1 MVADAADSFLTFN
14 TSPFSSPAS
23 SCDGGRVSSDD
34 GRVSGDDG
42 RVSGDDGQ
50 VSGDDGRVSG
60 DGGRVSGDEGRV
72 SGDDGR
78 VSGDDGRVSGSIFPF
93 CLLQGAWFEGGS
105 TYPPLA
111 TKAQQSLKCEMVKR

>member
-1 MVADAADSFLTFN
+1 MAVMVTGAADSFLTFN
-14 TSPFSSPAS
+14 TSHFSSPAS
-23 SCDGGRVSSDD
+23 SCDG
-34 GRVSGDDG
+34 
-42 RVSGDDGQ
+42 
-50 VSGDDGRVSG
+50 
-60 DGGRVSGDEGRV
+60 GRV

-111 TKAQQSLKCEMVKR
+111 TKAQQSLNCEMVKR

>member
-1 MVADAADSFLTFN
+1 MAAGAAAKAAPCCGGSVIMAAGAAAKAAPCFGGSVAVMVADAADSFLTFN

-23 SCDGGRVSSDD
+23 SCD
-34 GRVSGDDG
+34 
-42 RVSGDDGQ
+42 
-50 VSGDDGRVSG
+50 
-60 DGGRVSGDEGRV
+60 
-72 SGDDGR
+72 
-78 VSGDDGRVSGSIFPF
+78 DGRVSGSIFPL